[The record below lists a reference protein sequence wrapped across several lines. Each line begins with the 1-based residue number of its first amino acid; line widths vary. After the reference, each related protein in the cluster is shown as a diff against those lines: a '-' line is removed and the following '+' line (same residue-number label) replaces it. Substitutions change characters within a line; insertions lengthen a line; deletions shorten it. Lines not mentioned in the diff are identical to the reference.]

1 MYSCGLVP
9 ATIEVR
15 RPSLLQH
22 IQNHRPLWVAEDTKL
37 AGQVNGPRPS
47 PAAHVKR
54 QAAENFRMNS
64 NRPLV
69 GVGAIVLRNGLVL
82 LGQRL
87 GSHGAGTWA
96 LPGGHL
102 EFGESVEACAL
113 REVQEETGL
122 EIQNLAPAAYTSD
135 VFAADGKHYVTLFVV
150 ATSNSGDPTT
160 REPEKCSGWRWYRWS
175 KLPRPLF
182 QPLATLHATGFVPN
196 GAA

>member
-1 MYSCGLVP
+1 
-9 ATIEVR
+9 
-15 RPSLLQH
+15 
-22 IQNHRPLWVAEDTKL
+22 
-37 AGQVNGPRPS
+37 
-47 PAAHVKR
+47 
-54 QAAENFRMNS
+54 MNA

-102 EFGESVEACAL
+102 EFGESVEECAF

-122 EIQNLAPAAYTSD
+122 EIQNLLPAAYTSD
-135 VFAADGKHYVTLFVV
+135 VFASDDKHYVTLFVV
-150 ATSNSGDPTT
+150 AINNLGDPTT
-160 REPEKCSGWRWYRWS
+160 REPEKCSGWQWFRWS
-175 KLPRPLF
+175 ELPRPLF
-182 QPLATLHATGFVPN
+182 QPLATLYATGFVPS